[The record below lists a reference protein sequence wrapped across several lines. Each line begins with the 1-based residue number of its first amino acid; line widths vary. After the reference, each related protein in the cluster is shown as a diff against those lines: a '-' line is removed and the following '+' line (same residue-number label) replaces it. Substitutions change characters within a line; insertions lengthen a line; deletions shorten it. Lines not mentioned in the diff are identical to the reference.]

1 MKVTDNQVFLI
12 TGYTG
17 GQATQD
23 TLFVGYCM
31 AVDALD
37 AANFMT
43 SMVKTLRIS
52 GVNSLHQMRDIT
64 QMLDRVK
71 GGEIQAP
78 ATPAFLAAM
87 G

>member
-1 MKVTDNQVFLI
+1 MFLI

-17 GQATQD
+17 ESAVQD

-31 AVDALD
+31 AADALD
-37 AANFMT
+37 AAKFMT

-52 GVNSLHQMRDIT
+52 GVNSLAQMRDIT
-64 QMLDRVK
+64 QMLERVK
-71 GGEIQAP
+71 SGEIQAP
-78 ATPAFLAAM
+78 ATPAFLETM